1 METRFS
7 HKTERVDETII
18 NELSMMI
25 DAVQRHVISSSLTHP
40 RVYLETMPLTMSIG
54 KLLPLV
60 ALLLCIGIVAVD
72 AKGLFDFA
80 KHSIPEG
87 IFEADLSALPL
98 VRRLGALK
106 AHHERLESTQGLSGV
121 IANFQERA
129 FAFLF
134 PFGPR
139 WNSVLATFYI
149 SSFPNFILALVPAD
163 LNPANLNTM
172 IAFAT
177 GGLLGDVCMHL
188 IPHAFLG
195 GEGGGAEAGHGHGG
209 VRLLVVEEKRAVLV
223 GLAIFGGFFAFFA
236 LDKTMRVL
244 NAGAADEDQGHGH
257 HHHGHSHSTGTSTA
271 IDPSKNTQGGLSQR
285 KGKGE
290 KEKEGQV
297 VSQEKAA
304 APSTSLKLSAYLNL
318 FGDFSQSLH
327 FRDRVSSS

>member
-1 METRFS
+1 MKAIDSGWSINAQRIQVVAPWPSFDLAANMAKLYSSKSVLALAVLLGAFS
-7 HKTERVDETII
+7 I
-18 NELSMMI
+18 
-25 DAVQRHVISSSLTHP
+25 AVN
-40 RVYLETMPLTMSIG
+40 
-54 KLLPLV
+54 
-60 ALLLCIGIVAVD
+60 

-80 KHSIPEG
+80 KQSIPEA
-87 IFEADLSALPL
+87 IYESDLAALPL

-106 AHHERLESTQGLSGV
+106 AQNELVESSRGLNGV
-121 IANFQERA
+121 VSSFQERA

-195 GEGGGAEAGHGHGG
+195 GEGAEAEHT
-209 VRLLVVEEKRAVLV
+209 VRVVVVEEKRCVLV
-223 GLAIFGGFFAFFA
+223 GLAIFAGFFAFFA

-244 NAGAADEDQGHGH
+244 NAGAEDGGHGH
-257 HHHGHSHSTGTSTA
+257 HHHGHSHSTGSSTA
-271 IDPSKNTQGGLSQR
+271 VEVTKNVEGLQQR
-285 KGKGE
+285 KGKKDDRE
-290 KEKEGQV
+290 IVQP
-297 VSQEKAA
+297 QA

-318 FGDFSQSLH
+318 FGDFSKLRTRLTLPQLT
-327 FRDRVSSS
+327 RAL